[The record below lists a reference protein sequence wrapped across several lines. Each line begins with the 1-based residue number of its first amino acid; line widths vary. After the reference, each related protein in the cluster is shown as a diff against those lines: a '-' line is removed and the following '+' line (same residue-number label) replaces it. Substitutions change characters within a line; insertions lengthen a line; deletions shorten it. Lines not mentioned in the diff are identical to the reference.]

1 LNARFGHGEVKAQR
15 AFDGDLQ
22 VAEVAVVED
31 FAGQHALVLV
41 ALFLAVR
48 LDIGLDIGDAQ
59 ALVVLE
65 VAVNASQRVDMV
77 GLETAV
83 FGFAFAE
90 LLAFVA
96 QAFFHFPGEVA
107 GVDQLHLAFALV
119 AFAVGDDPDIGGD
132 AGVVEQ
138 LVGQADHGLQPV
150 VFDDPAADIAFAA
163 AGVAGK
169 QRRAVEY
176 HGNARAFARLAAFVF
191 AGYALAEHVLEKQ
204 QGAIVDARQA
214 GAEAAVEA
222 ELVVLLGDVILLGL
236 PFHAEG
242 RVGQHVVEGF
252 VGVAVAVHHAFLA
265 APGAE
270 GVAEDDLMGV
280 LTLDHQVRAAD
291 GEGFGVVF
299 LAVELDM
306 GARVF
311 REDVLFRF
319 RQHAAGAAGGVVNA
333 DHLAFGVNVL
343 LAVEQQVDHQL
354 DHFTR
359 GEVVPGFLVGLL
371 VEAPHQVF
379 EDVTHG
385 HIGYAAG
392 MQVD

>member
-1 LNARFGHGEVKAQR
+1 RQGQGDIGGQADILGVAQVGIRLGVAFGVPADIRFLILLAEGTLGQQGLFQGRAPADSTALEGGFQQLLEFVAIAHQFACVEARLESFENGEDFRLLGFAFGNFGGAADEVLALLADGQVGKEAAFLHLLNARFGHGEVKAQR

-150 VFDDPAADIAFAA
+150 VLDDPAANIALSA
-163 AGVAGK
+163 AGVTGK
-169 QRRAVEY
+169 QRRAVEH

-222 ELVVLLGDVILLGL
+222 ELVVLLSDVVLLGL
-236 PFHAEG
+236 PF
-242 RVGQHVVEGF
+242 
-252 VGVAVAVHHAFLA
+252 
-265 APGAE
+265 
-270 GVAEDDLMGV
+270 
-280 LTLDHQVRAAD
+280 
-291 GEGFGVVF
+291 
-299 LAVELDM
+299 
-306 GARVF
+306 
-311 REDVLFRF
+311 
-319 RQHAAGAAGGVVNA
+319 
-333 DHLAFGVNVL
+333 
-343 LAVEQQVDHQL
+343 
-354 DHFTR
+354 
-359 GEVVPGFLVGLL
+359 
-371 VEAPHQVF
+371 
-379 EDVTHG
+379 
-385 HIGYAAG
+385 
-392 MQVD
+392 